1 MADTDQVATC
11 TWRGINPEGGARGGR
26 SRYNPASVA
35 SITENYYRQGW
46 RELTVWMG
54 WDETGDVVA
63 RIGDGPDGER
73 TWWAERV
80 PVKGS
85 EDA

>member
-1 MADTDQVATC
+1 MPDTC

-26 SRYNPASVA
+26 SRYDAASVA
-35 SITENYYRQGW
+35 AITENYYRQGW

-63 RIGDGPDGER
+63 RIGAGPDDER
-73 TWWAERV
+73 TWWAEVV
-80 PVKGS
+80 PVEGS